1 MPVQQPTKFKLV
13 INLKTAKQI
22 VFDDPVEYM
31 GPCGQ
36 GHKVILDFRLP
47 IFDYVGRRVK
57 VISLERVSASCSGNR
72 KSKACTEL
80 SRSIQ
85 NSKMVGAIGN
95 RFLARGVGCVAAA
108 QQPMKIPRIGY
119 LSAASLSAISER
131 VEAFRQGLRELGYV
145 EGKNIVIE
153 WQSAEGNLDRLPALA
168 AELVRLKV
176 DVIVTSASTQT
187 PVAKAA
193 TSTIPIF
200 MAQDGDPVA
209 AGFVASLARPGGNI
223 TGLST
228 LSPEVSG
235 KRLELLKEIIPKL
248 SRVAVFGSSNN
259 PGNTQSLKEIEVA
272 AGAFELQLQFLDVLG
287 PENIETVFQAAS
299 HGRADAVLV
308 LAGPVFFSHR
318 RRVVDVTVKSR
329 LPATYPRQEFVEAG
343 GLVTYSVNITDLH
356 RRAAIYIDR
365 ILKGAKPADLP
376 VEQPSKFELI
386 INLKGAKQIGLTIPP
401 HVIARAD
408 RVIK

>member
-153 WQSAEGNLDRLPALA
+153 WQSAEGKPR
-168 AELVRLKV
+168 
-176 DVIVTSASTQT
+176 
-187 PVAKAA
+187 
-193 TSTIPIF
+193 
-200 MAQDGDPVA
+200 
-209 AGFVASLARPGGNI
+209 
-223 TGLST
+223 
-228 LSPEVSG
+228 SP
-235 KRLELLKEIIPKL
+235 PC
-248 SRVAVFGSSNN
+248 
-259 PGNTQSLKEIEVA
+259 T
-272 AGAFELQLQFLDVLG
+272 
-287 PENIETVFQAAS
+287 
-299 HGRADAVLV
+299 
-308 LAGPVFFSHR
+308 R
-318 RRVVDVTVKSR
+318 RRTRASQSR
-329 LPATYPRQEFVEAG
+329 RHRYQCFDANSCCQGSNFNDSHFYGAG
-343 GLVTYSVNITDLH
+343 
-356 RRAAIYIDR
+356 R
-365 ILKGAKPADLP
+365 
-376 VEQPSKFELI
+376 
-386 INLKGAKQIGLTIPP
+386 
-401 HVIARAD
+401 
-408 RVIK
+408 